1 MDYRKARQEIVEKNK
16 GARDK
21 RTTLEE
27 AVGMINDKDH
37 VAVGGLQYTRTP
49 MGVLWEIIRQKKKEI
64 TFYKPLMSFE
74 GDWLFVSGAMGK
86 AVSSWFSGGVTWVGL
101 QHSGNF
107 AIAETGDV

>member
-27 AVGMINDKDH
+27 AVGMIKDKDH

-49 MGVLWEIIRQKKKEI
+49 MGVLWEIIRQKKR
-64 TFYKPLMSFE
+64 
-74 GDWLFVSGAMGK
+74 GDHL
-86 AVSSWFSGGVTWVGL
+86 L
-101 QHSGNF
+101 
-107 AIAETGDV
+107 